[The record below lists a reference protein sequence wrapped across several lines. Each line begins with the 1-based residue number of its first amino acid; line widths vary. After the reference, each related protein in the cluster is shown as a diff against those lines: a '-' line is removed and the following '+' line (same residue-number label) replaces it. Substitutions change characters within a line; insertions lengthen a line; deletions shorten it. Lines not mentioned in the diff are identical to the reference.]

1 MTIRLTIQA
10 ASFLLMLCT
19 TAMVFLWV
27 PTDAVLGI
35 SQRIFYL
42 HVPLAWVGF
51 LSFGIVFISSIAFL
65 WRGTQRWDE
74 LAHASAEI
82 GVIFMS
88 LLLVTG
94 VLWAK
99 ASWQVWWTWSPQL
112 TTSLILWLVY
122 IAYLMLRSYGPI
134 GQQGARYAAVL
145 GIIGFVDVPI
155 VYMAAQWWRD
165 VHPEAVIGPL
175 AKEGSLETSM
185 YITFLVSLLSFTALY
200 TTLLMAR
207 FALHSDKR
215 KLDHLRRQYEP

>member
-1 MTIRLTIQA
+1 MTIRLAIQG
-10 ASFLLMLCT
+10 ASFLLMLSA

-51 LSFGIVFISSIAFL
+51 LAFGIVFGSSILFL

-82 GVIFMS
+82 GIIFMS

-99 ASWQVWWTWSPQL
+99 VSWQVWWTWSPQL
-112 TTSLILWLVY
+112 TTSLILWLIYV
-122 IAYLMLRSYGPI
+122 AYLMLRSYGPI

-175 AKEGSLETSM
+175 AEEGSLETSM
-185 YITFLVSLLSFTALY
+185 YVTFLVSLISFTVLY
-200 TTLLMAR
+200 TVILIERL
-207 FALHSDKR
+207 ALHSHKR
-215 KLDHLRRQYEP
+215 TSDELRRQYGL

>member
-1 MTIRLTIQA
+1 MAIRSTIQG
-10 ASFLLMLCT
+10 ASFLLMLGT

-51 LSFGIVFISSIAFL
+51 LAFGIVFGSSILFL

-82 GVIFMS
+82 GIIFMS

-99 ASWQVWWTWSPQL
+99 VSWQVWWTWSPQL
-112 TTSLILWLVY
+112 TTSLILWLIYV
-122 IAYLMLRSYGPI
+122 AYLMLRSYGPI
-134 GQQGARYAAVL
+134 GQQGARFAAVL

-175 AKEGSLETSM
+175 AEEGSLETSM
-185 YITFLVSLLSFTALY
+185 YVTFLVSLVSFTVLYTVILIERLALY
-200 TTLLMAR
+200 SHQRT
-207 FALHSDKR
+207 SDE
-215 KLDHLRRQYEP
+215 LRRQYGP